1 MLPGKECGERVVFLA
16 SGRFPAR
23 GKETTHGGGEG
34 IAMASHGVIVDG
46 AYKVDWDGEMIP
58 MKKNYPKIRDEG
70 VAEKCCENTLRN
82 FEVIEAGGVFTD

>member
-1 MLPGKECGERVVFLA
+1 
-16 SGRFPAR
+16 
-23 GKETTHGGGEG
+23 
-34 IAMASHGVIVDG
+34 MASHGVIVDG